1 LRERSERVGHA
12 FILPAASPT
21 HDYSTGR
28 IRLLFELIGCKM
40 IKNSKQ
46 NSSEELMSQAPMSDI
61 TSDDK
66 LWAALGYVIPII
78 AIVVLFMEDKKS
90 RPYIKFNA
98 VQSLVA
104 TVILSILSTV
114 TCGFGAV
121 LFLIMLWW
129 AYQAYMGQDVKIPW
143 VSDFIHKQGWA

>member
-1 LRERSERVGHA
+1 MRLRFGC
-12 FILPAASPT
+12 
-21 HDYSTGR
+21 
-28 IRLLFELIGCKM
+28 IGCK
-40 IKNSKQ
+40 IVQ
-46 NSSEELMSQAPMSDI
+46 IQTQIISEELMSQEPMSDI
-61 TSDDK
+61 SSDDK

-78 AIVVLFMEDKKS
+78 AIVVLFMEDKKN

-121 LFLIMLWW
+121 LFLIMFWW
-129 AYQAYMGQDVKIPW
+129 AYQAYMGQDVRIPMI
-143 VSDFIHKQGWA
+143 SDFIRNQGWA